1 MWLIR
6 GDKQY
11 ITFID
16 PKGIRNLKG
25 LFDPKIQLS
34 QTIKSIEYNL
44 SQQHDSIV
52 LNSFIIAGT
61 PFNDVS
67 HWGDRDDFEQYNVF
81 FQNEDKGYIGKI
93 FNKIMEADFID

>member
-1 MWLIR
+1 MWLIHD
-6 GDKQY
+6 DKQY

-44 SQQHDSIV
+44 IQQNNGIV
-52 LNSFIIAGT
+52 LNSFIVAGT

-81 FQNEDKGYIGKI
+81 FQREDKDYIAKMIFEKI
-93 FNKIMEADFID
+93 LEE